1 MATIEV
7 SEETLGEWR
16 ALLIA
21 FRDSATPQMAERIG
35 TMMSTLGELAAKAQ
49 DPAAG
54 RTIDSVLE
62 HENAIRSTLS
72 QLDAWHNNGTWQA
85 LTELASL
92 VTAFKESATPQ
103 MAERIGTMMSNLGEL
118 AAKAQNPAALRTL
131 DTVFE
136 NESALQQTLAQ
147 LGAWHDNGTWQ
158 ALTELASLVTA
169 FKESATPQMAER
181 IGTLLSGAGEL
192 TAMVGTQE
200 SKAMLAEFLERG
212 PALTAAVTQL
222 DHWQH
227 DGTWE
232 ALTDFTSLLTAF
244 KSSAT
249 PQMAERVAS
258 LMSSL
263 GTLAARA
270 TETDA
275 MSAIHFV
282 LDNQESMMSLF
293 RQMIKW
299 QEDGTWAAIV
309 DFSSLIGAFRDGS
322 TAQMIERVAVI
333 VVETSRVLD
342 NAIRSGLLDLGL
354 KIMDA
359 AASSATEAKNDP
371 KRMTATGAIRS
382 IKDPEVQLGMKMMI
396 NLLKKL
402 PDIVVNQ

>member
-21 FRDSATPQMAERIG
+21 FRD
-35 TMMSTLGELAAKAQ
+35 
-49 DPAAG
+49 
-54 RTIDSVLE
+54 
-62 HENAIRSTLS
+62 
-72 QLDAWHNNGTWQA
+72 
-85 LTELASL
+85 
-92 VTAFKESATPQ
+92 SATPQ